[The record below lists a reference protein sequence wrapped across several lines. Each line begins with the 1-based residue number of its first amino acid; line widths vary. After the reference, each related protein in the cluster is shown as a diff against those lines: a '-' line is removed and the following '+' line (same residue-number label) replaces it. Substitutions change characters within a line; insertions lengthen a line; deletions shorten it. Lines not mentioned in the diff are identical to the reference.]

1 MDLNF
6 WEQKP
11 KETEGELGEKKW
23 VLEGKDHTNIF
34 EELNESK
41 IRANENVDYIIN
53 STILKYK

>member
-6 WEQKP
+6 WEQTP